1 MKVQQGKNIEREG
14 GRGGRGGEGGGD
26 FTVYIIFHLYR
37 VTAQWPER
45 DGGREGEGEGDRR
58 PGREYR
64 VTKDLLHPRPQTR
77 FSSRNNTS
85 IQSGKKW
92 SEIGRPSE
100 RARIDDRGARKYSQE
115 RERKEK
121 VRSPPS

>member
-1 MKVQQGKNIEREG
+1 MKVQQGKNIERER
-14 GRGGRGGEGGGD
+14 GRGGRGGGETSL
-26 FTVYIIFHLYR
+26 FILYSICIVLQLSGQR
-37 VTAQWPER
+37 ER
-45 DGGREGEGEGDRR
+45 ERGEGDRR

-92 SEIGRPSE
+92 SEIGRTSE
-100 RARIDDRGARKYSQE
+100 RASELAGGRARIDDRGARNIARRE
-115 RERKEK
+115 REKKR
-121 VRSPPS
+121 

>member
-1 MKVQQGKNIEREG
+1 MKVQQGKNIERER
-14 GRGGRGGEGGGD
+14 GRGGRGGETSLFILYSICIVLQLSGQRERGGG
-26 FTVYIIFHLYR
+26 
-37 VTAQWPER
+37 
-45 DGGREGEGEGDRR
+45 GGVEGDRR
-58 PGREYR
+58 LGREYR

-100 RARIDDRGARKYSQE
+100 RASERVRIDDRGARNIARRE
-115 RERKEK
+115 REKKR
-121 VRSPPS
+121 